1 MLSNMDMEVLSMM
14 IRAISKDMDHSL
26 RELDLPSTWTGA
38 DADRFRL
45 DWHDLVTARL
55 HAAAN
60 KLDGVSFTEVVDA
73 LNG

>member
-1 MLSNMDMEVLSMM
+1 MLSNMDMEVLGMM
-14 IRAISKDMDHSL
+14 VRAIAKDLDHSL
-26 RELDLPSTWTGA
+26 QELDLPSTWSGE

-60 KLDGVSFTEVVDA
+60 KLDGVSFTEVLDV